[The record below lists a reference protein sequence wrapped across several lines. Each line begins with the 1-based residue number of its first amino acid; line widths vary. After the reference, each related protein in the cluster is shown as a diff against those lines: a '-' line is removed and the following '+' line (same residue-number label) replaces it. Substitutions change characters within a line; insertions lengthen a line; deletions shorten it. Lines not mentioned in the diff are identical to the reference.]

1 MNAIAFLYDYRKMLL
16 STSAQGIKARTSGNV
31 MGVAWLIIYPLLFL
45 ALYYVVFS
53 NILQVRVPGMS
64 SPGYILLIFSGL
76 VPFLSFSESFSVG
89 TMSVIANRGLLKNT
103 MFPIEVIIAKD
114 VIVSHACM
122 GVGMLMV
129 WAAVIYFNGWQWSQ
143 LLLPIFFLL
152 QIVMTIGVVWITST
166 LTVFFRDIQ
175 QAIPILILF
184 MMMISPIAYT
194 PDMVPE
200 GMKSLLLFNP
210 LAYLMT
216 LYRSALF
223 DGSVPMMDVLI
234 YFFTA
239 LLIFSFGFF
248 FISRLKVTFTNYV

>member
-1 MNAIAFLYDYRKMLL
+1 MLF
-16 STSAQGIKARTSGNV
+16 STSTQGVKARTSGNV
-31 MGVAWLIIYPLLFL
+31 LGITWLIIYPLLFL

-89 TMSVIANRGLLKNT
+89 TMSVVANRGLLKNT
-103 MFPIEVIIAKD
+103 MFPIEVIVAKD

-122 GVGMLMV
+122 GIGMLMV
-129 WAAVIYFNGWQWSQ
+129 WIAVVYFNGWEWTQ
-143 LLLPIFFLL
+143 LFLPFFFFL
-152 QIVMTIGVVWITST
+152 QIIMTIGLVWFTAT

-200 GMKSLLLFNP
+200 GMKGILLFNP
-210 LAYLMT
+210 LAYLMA
-216 LYRSALF
+216 LYRAALF
-223 DGSVPMMDVLI
+223 EGVVALTDVVTYLVVSLSMFMM
-234 YFFTA
+234 
-239 LLIFSFGFF
+239 GFF
-248 FISRLKVTFTNYV
+248 FISRLKETFSNYV